1 MGPVIFLIPFLSL
14 FLPGIGITNRY
25 ALFLDEE
32 SDPLDIL
39 KASEADKLVAKTK
52 KIEAASKPAA
62 KTAPKKETGNK
73 NDAGESLLCLYYINI

>member
-1 MGPVIFLIPFLSL
+1 MENAY
-14 FLPGIGITNRY
+14 GIGITNRY

-39 KASEADKLVAKTK
+39 KASEADKLVAKTN
-52 KIEAASKPAA
+52 KIEAATKPAA

-73 NDAGESLLCLYYINI
+73 NDAGKPFFISKYYTNI

>member
-1 MGPVIFLIPFLSL
+1 MENAY
-14 FLPGIGITNRY
+14 GIGITNRY

-52 KIEAASKPAA
+52 KIEATSKPAA

>member
-1 MGPVIFLIPFLSL
+1 MENAY
-14 FLPGIGITNRY
+14 GIGITNRY

-52 KIEAASKPAA
+52 KIEAATKPAA
-62 KTAPKKETGNK
+62 KTATKKETGNK
-73 NDAGESLLCLYYINI
+73 NDAGEYHCHLYITSIFDLQSCYA